1 MSRTD
6 TNQRKNKMI
15 TSKDVK
21 ILDINSQ
28 YFGTS
33 IEKLMENAGSGAAK
47 FIKKNYNGI
56 KPSEILV
63 IANHGNNGGDG
74 FVVARKLNCNVYFI
88 GQKNKLKGAAKK
100 NYNKLKKKQ
109 FVKKIGE
116 PKLIVDAIFGV
127 GISGEIRDPYKTI
140 IKNINKLHKAGV
152 KVISLD
158 IPSGLNP
165 DTGKGKLIIKADK
178 ILTFHD
184 DKPGLK
190 RFGKKVKVVPI
201 GIPKK
206 ANELIGPGELF
217 AVTKKRKMQSYKG
230 QHGKVLIISGSE
242 KYPGAPLLAAQAICA
257 YRAGIDWVTIAT
269 PEKVAWVIHTYAPEL
284 ITHKIKTAF
293 FQKKHVKQMLKLE
306 KDFDC
311 VLIGPGIGIE
321 ASDFV
326 RNYVKKSKKP
336 LVIDADALKAIN
348 IQDVNNAILTPHRA
362 ELKQLLKNSKLS
374 AHNFHNKLKNNI
386 ILVKGNTDTIISK
399 DKVKYNKT
407 GNPAMTVAGTGDV
420 LAGLAAGFLAQS
432 NDLFNS
438 AAAASFI
445 NGYVGDKVYK
455 KIGQGLLPS
464 DLIQNISV
472 IIKKLLKE

>member
-1 MSRTD
+1 
-6 TNQRKNKMI
+6 MI

-28 YFGTS
+28 YFGTP
-33 IEKLMENAGSGAAK
+33 IEKLMENAGSGATK
-47 FIKKNYNGI
+47 FIKQYCKTNKI
-56 KPSEILV
+56 KVKPSEILV

-74 FVVARKLNCNVYFI
+74 FVVARKLNCKVYFI
-88 GQKNKLKGAAKK
+88 GERKKLKRATKK
-100 NYNKLKKKQ
+100 NFNKLKKKQ
-109 FVKKIGE
+109 FVKKIGK
-116 PKLIVDAIFGV
+116 PKLIVDAIFGI
-127 GISGEIRDPYKTI
+127 GISGEIREPYKNI
-140 IKNINKLHKAGV
+140 IKQVNKLHNSGT

-184 DKPGLK
+184 VKPGLN
-190 RFGKKVKVVPI
+190 KVKNKVIIIPI
-201 GIPKK
+201 GIPRK

-217 AVTKKRKMQSYKG
+217 TVLKPRKLDAHKG
-230 QHGKVLIISGSE
+230 QHGKVLIIGGSE

-257 YRAGIDWVTIAT
+257 YRSGVDWITIAT

-293 FQKKHVKQMLKLE
+293 FQKRHVKQMLKIE

-311 VLIGPGIGIE
+311 VLIGPGMGIE

-326 RNYVKKSKKP
+326 REFVKKSKKP
-336 LVIDADALKAIN
+336 LVIDADALKAIKL
-348 IQDVNNAILTPHRA
+348 QDVNNAILTPHKA
-362 ELKQLLKNSKLS
+362 ELQQLLKNSKLS

-386 ILVKGNTDTIISK
+386 ILAKGNTDVIISK

-445 NGYVGDKVYK
+445 NGYIGDKIYK

-464 DLIQNISV
+464 DLIKNISI
-472 IIKKLLKE
+472 IIKKLLKD